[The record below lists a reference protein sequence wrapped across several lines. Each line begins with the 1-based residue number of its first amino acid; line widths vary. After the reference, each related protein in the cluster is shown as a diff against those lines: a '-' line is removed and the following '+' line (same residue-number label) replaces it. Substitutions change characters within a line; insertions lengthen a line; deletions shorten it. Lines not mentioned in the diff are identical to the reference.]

1 MIVRFARP
9 GLAILAAV
17 GMVLGVWLALVP
29 ATRSDAVSCAPTW
42 SSSAT
47 YVGGDT
53 ASKNGIQYRANWW
66 TRGDDPVTHNGVT
79 GTGQPWTSLG
89 ACGAVPPAPTATPTP
104 TVTPAPT
111 TPSPSPTPTAACT
124 VATWSAGTI
133 YVAGN
138 TATRSGILYRA
149 NWWTRG
155 DDPATHNGV
164 TGTGQPWTSLGSCG
178 ATPTPT
184 PTATPTLTPT
194 PTPTPTRTATPSPT
208 PTPSPSGTPGLPP
221 EFVFS
226 PYKDVTVGMNWNTYA
241 MGTAVGGSSRPLVG
255 AGGLLGSSA
264 TDLDAVTLAFATGTC
279 GSENW
284 GGVAAQAFAD
294 ANIPALEVAGV
305 DYIVSTGGAA
315 GAFHCSS
322 AAGMTT
328 FIERYASDHL
338 IGIDFDIESGQSAAD
353 IRDLVASAVGVQQ
366 AYPDLRFSFTLATL
380 AASDGS
386 HGGLNATGDT
396 TVRAI
401 LASGLRNY
409 TVNLMVMDYGAAG
422 SGVCV
427 VRGGLCDMGAS
438 AIQATKNLQHTYAI
452 PANRIEL
459 TPMIGMNDVRDEIF
473 TLADVQTVAAYAKT
487 SGLAGIHFWSLD
499 RDVPCSPPTPWVSIT
514 CNSVTSGTAS
524 LSYTNGF
531 LDALG

>member
-1 MIVRFARP
+1 MTVRRARP
-9 GLAILAAV
+9 GLVALAILSL
-17 GMVLGVWLALVP
+17 VLGALLAIVP
-29 ATRSDAVSCAPTW
+29 ATRSDAASCAPAW
-42 SSSAT
+42 SSGAT

-66 TRGDDPVTHNGVT
+66 TRGDDPVTRNGVT

-89 ACGAVPPAPTATPTP
+89 ACGVVTPAPTATPTP
-104 TVTPAPT
+104 TTAPT
-111 TPSPSPTPTAACT
+111 PSPTPSPTGSCT
-124 VATWSAGTI
+124 VAAWSAGAI

-138 TATRSGILYRA
+138 TATRGGILYRA

-164 TGTGQPWTSLGSCG
+164 AGTGQPWTALGSCG

-184 PTATPTLTPT
+184 PSATPT
-194 PTPTPTRTATPSPT
+194 PTPTPTPTVVPTPTPTPT
-208 PTPSPSGTPGLPP
+208 PTPSPSDTPGMPL

-226 PYKDVTVGMNWNTYA
+226 PYKDVTVGMNWNTFA
-241 MGTAVGGSSRPLVG
+241 MGTSVAGTSQPLVG
-255 AGGLLGSSA
+255 AGGTLGSSA
-264 TDLDAVTLAFATGTC
+264 TELDAVTLAFATGTC

-294 ANIPALEVAGV
+294 ANIPALDAAGV

-322 AAGMTT
+322 AAGMTA
-328 FIERYASDHL
+328 FIERYGSDHL

-366 AYPDLRFSFTLATL
+366 TYPDLRFSFTLATL

-386 HGGLNATGDT
+386 YGGLNTTGDT

-409 TVNLMVMDYGAAG
+409 TVNLMVMDYGTAG
-422 SGVCV
+422 AGVCV
-427 VRGGLCDMGAS
+427 VSGGLCDMGAS
-438 AIQATKNLQHTYAI
+438 AIRAVGNLQHTYAI
-452 PANRIEL
+452 PAGKIEL
-459 TPMIGMNDVRDEIF
+459 TPMIGMNDVRDEVF

-487 SGLAGIHFWSLD
+487 QGLAGIHFWSLD
-499 RDVPCSPPTPWVSIT
+499 RDVPCSPPSAWVSIT
-514 CNSVTSGTAS
+514 CNSVSSGSSS